1 MDTVTYSHSD
11 GSPDT
16 FEGLQNIC
24 RCFAVALGHI
34 FKDGEGMVIQLP
46 FQEKYP
52 NEMHGKF
59 IVYKS
64 DRKVIVEQD
73 DGTNLQSGTWVWYHK

>member
-46 FQEKYP
+46 FQ
-52 NEMHGKF
+52 
-59 IVYKS
+59 
-64 DRKVIVEQD
+64 
-73 DGTNLQSGTWVWYHK
+73 